1 MNKILVKLYVPMIE
15 AQYDVKIPVDK
26 KLYQI
31 IYLFI
36 KAIYDLS
43 DGYYVPED
51 SPQLFEKWTGYKY
64 DVNLTVKENQIKNG
78 TEMVLLQEKTYKN
91 EK

>member
-1 MNKILVKLYVPMIE
+1 MNKILVKLYVPKIE
-15 AQYDVKIPVDK
+15 AQYDVKIPMDK

-43 DGYYVPED
+43 DGYYMPEE
-51 SPQLFEKWTGYKY
+51 SPILYEKWTAHKY
-64 DVNLTVKENQIKNG
+64 NVNLTVKENQIKNG
-78 TEMVLLQEKTYKN
+78 AEIVLI
-91 EK
+91 

>member
-1 MNKILVKLYVPMIE
+1 MDKILVKLYVPMIE
-15 AQYDVKIPVDK
+15 AEYDVKIPMDK

-43 DGYYVPED
+43 DGYYLPEE
-51 SPQLFEKWTGYKY
+51 SPQLYERWTAHKY

-78 TEMVLLQEKTYKN
+78 AEIVLI
-91 EK
+91 

>member
-1 MNKILVKLYVPMIE
+1 MNKIVVKLYVPMIE
-15 AQYDVKIPVDK
+15 SYYDVKIPLDK

-43 DGYYVPED
+43 DGYYVPEA
-51 SPQLFEKWTGYKY
+51 SPELYEKWTAHKY
-64 DVNLTVKENQIKNG
+64 DLNLTVKVNKIKNG
-78 TEMVLLQEKTYKN
+78 AEIVLI
-91 EK
+91 

>member
-1 MNKILVKLYVPMIE
+1 MDKILVKLYVPMIE
-15 AQYDVKIPVDK
+15 ATYDVKIPMDK

-43 DGYYVPED
+43 DGYYLPEE
-51 SPQLFEKWTGYKY
+51 SPQLYEKWTARKY
-64 DVNLTVKENQIKNG
+64 DANLTVKENQIKNG
-78 TEMVLLQEKTYKN
+78 AEIVLI
-91 EK
+91 